1 MRPHPAAAR
10 PARRPALVAFVLLSL
25 GAPGLAER
33 PSDQS
38 TPAARAPAPVRTLL
52 DRTLRE
58 TTARVV
64 RIDRTGV
71 WFTVPGEPP
80 AQAPRVRPLTELVA
94 MVSAEHVRGP
104 RLDDADERPLLTV
117 TLADGQRLIGRVA
130 REPEGTTP
138 DSASSKDAPLT
149 LDTALG
155 TVRIALDVVAGVTV
169 SGSSGVSVGVSPSL
183 GGEAPKKDVVLL
195 RNDDRMEGFVE
206 AIGATVVVQ
215 PEGAASANVPLER
228 IREIT
233 LANPRTAPRGAI
245 AWLADGSVIRITD
258 LAQAVDAPATATVPI
273 LGKDSPTPLPGVV
286 SIAFDASR
294 LTPLARLVPT
304 QVRPSLDRRW
314 TRSPR
319 PLPGPA
325 VLDAPDLELP
335 GPMSVEWDLPER
347 AVRLAGEA
355 ELSRFTDNW
364 GDCTI
369 SIELSSGAAP
379 RRLWTQR
386 LSGSGASARFNIDL
400 GAPAPGRHLRLVL
413 ESGSRG
419 PIQDRVILRRPL
431 LLLEGA
437 R

>member
-1 MRPHPAAAR
+1 MRSYPAAAR
-10 PARRPALVAFVLLSL
+10 SARHAALLACVLLSL
-25 GAPGLAER
+25 GATGLAKR
-33 PSDQS
+33 PGDQS
-38 TPAARAPAPVRTLL
+38 TPAARAPAPIRTLL
-52 DRTLRE
+52 DRSLGE
-58 TTARVV
+58 TPARVV
-64 RIDRTGV
+64 RIDSAGV
-71 WFTVPGEPP
+71 WFTGPGEP
-80 AQAPRVRPLTELVA
+80 AGRAPRVRPVADLVA
-94 MVSAEHVRGP
+94 MINAEHVRGP
-104 RLDDADERPLLTV
+104 RPDDADERPLLTV

-138 DSASSKDAPLT
+138 GSASSKDAPLT

-155 TVRIALDVVAGVTV
+155 TARVVLDLVA
-169 SGSSGVSVGVSPSL
+169 GVSVGVSPSL

-215 PEGAASANVPLER
+215 PEGAASTTVPLER
-228 IREIT
+228 VREIT

-273 LGKDSPTPLPGVV
+273 LGKDSPTPLPGLV
-286 SIAFDASR
+286 SIVFDASR
-294 LTPLARLVPT
+294 LAPLSRLAPT
-304 QVRPSLDRRW
+304 QVRPSPDRRW

-335 GPMSVEWDLPER
+335 GPMSVEWDLPDR

-379 RRLWTQR
+379 RRLWTQH
-386 LSGSGASARFNIDL
+386 LGGSGASARFNIDL
-400 GAPAPGRHLRLVL
+400 GAPAPGRHLRLIL

-431 LLLEGA
+431 LLLEAA